1 MTGAGSLDRR
11 VTFQRATVA
20 ANGFNEP
27 VETWAELTTVYTYRR
42 DASAAE
48 AYRAQEVGADISSR
62 FKVRYSEL
70 LADLNPRDRLIWAG
84 RIYNITAVRE
94 VQRLRWIEVDAVAGA
109 AIEAAPSSP

>member
-11 VTFQRATVA
+11 VTFQRATVSP
-20 ANGFNEP
+20 NGFNEP
-27 VETWAELTTVYTYRR
+27 VETWAELATVFTYHH
-42 DASAAE
+42 DVSAAE
-48 AYRAQEVGADISSR
+48 AYRAQEVGAEISTR
-62 FKVRYSEL
+62 FKVRHLEL

-84 RIYNITAVRE
+84 RVYNITAVRE